1 MWSMVSNLKMSRMRT
16 GRKPTF
22 LFMFLGSFATS
33 DRSDIVTCLGYV
45 LHAVLMETSASRW
58 DTAAAGRSIQMDS
71 VQTDGRALPGGG
83 ATPANSY
90 SSLSCSLGGSRSS
103 AWKEAKPGNLTRC
116 SKWYTLIAGA
126 CGYIVVWSSKKLST
140 GAPKLFSLVDGGVVR
155 IFFLSRDQHIYNYI
169 CNVNK

>member
-1 MWSMVSNLKMSRMRT
+1 MRINEEMHIATMWSMVSNLKMSRMRT

-22 LFMFLGSFATS
+22 LSMFLGSFAFATS

-103 AWKEAKPGNLTRC
+103 A
-116 SKWYTLIAGA
+116 
-126 CGYIVVWSSKKLST
+126 
-140 GAPKLFSLVDGGVVR
+140 
-155 IFFLSRDQHIYNYI
+155 
-169 CNVNK
+169 